1 LTDQQKAEEQKAILY
16 YLKRSPKDSLKKEA
30 ADLIE
35 SQADRIKELESYLSS
50 IGAGGVSKM
59 Q

>member
-1 LTDQQKAEEQKAILY
+1 MTDQQKAEEQKAILY

>member
-1 LTDQQKAEEQKAILY
+1 MTPDQKIEEQKQIVH
-16 YLKRSPKDSLKKEA
+16 YLRRSPKDSLKKEA

-35 SQADRIKELESYLSS
+35 SQFERIKELEKYLDS

>member
-1 LTDQQKAEEQKAILY
+1 MTDEQKATVH
-16 YLKRSPKDSLKKEA
+16 YLRRSPKDSLKKEA

-35 SQADRIKELESYLSS
+35 SQAERIKELEKYLEA